1 MNALKKILI
10 GLFLLSIIAFILSLG
25 TNNCNETNSNSLT
38 VITQLTCD
46 FSRFCKKVS
55 IVSFLVSILGFIGIF
70 FYERK
75 NNY

>member
-10 GLFLLSIIAFILSLG
+10 GLFLLSIIAFIFSLG
-25 TNNCNETNSNSLT
+25 TNNCNETNSNFST
-38 VITQLTCD
+38 VITQLNCD
-46 FSRFCKKVS
+46 FSRFLKKVS

-70 FYERK
+70 FHERR

>member
-25 TNNCNETNSNSLT
+25 INNCNETNSNFST
-38 VITQLTCD
+38 VIIQLNCD
-46 FSRFCKKVS
+46 FSRFLKKVS

-70 FYERK
+70 FYERR

>member
-10 GLFLLSIIAFILSLG
+10 GLFLLSIIVFIFSLG
-25 TNNCNETNSNSLT
+25 INNCNETNSNFST
-38 VITQLTCD
+38 VITQLNCD
-46 FSRFCKKVS
+46 FSRFLKKVS

-70 FYERK
+70 FYERR

>member
-25 TNNCNETNSNSLT
+25 TNNCNETNL